1 MNQVV
6 NQLRTFLTLLHL
18 AKTLFTIIGSAI
30 AIAAAYSTLANLTGH
45 ADSAIG
51 SLIESVI
58 FLVAALAFVLV
69 ARTAIARGMR
79 STIAAAADQIGP
91 QVWELA
97 DQYRLCGASVDELH
111 RVTPQ
116 PTINLPFETSENVF
130 WENRWFSLEFS
141 ACVTHTVGDFTGNL
155 DVAVRSSPPLA
166 AETLVE
172 NLRLRVPGF
181 GELLTVFG
189 VADVGDK
196 VEVTFSLCEL
206 ASSLGVDDFIG
217 WQRAKASS
225 LDTVEVWW
233 GASGDRRLATLSCVS
248 SEAGGAN
255 HTYEHHSTKTAEQIA
270 QPERR
275 LGAES
280 ELENRWPPPG

>member
-1 MNQVV
+1 MNEVA

-58 FLVAALAFVLV
+58 FLIGALAFVLL
-69 ARTAIARGMR
+69 ARTAVARGMR

-91 QVWELA
+91 QAWELA
-97 DQYRLCGASVDELH
+97 GQYRLPGPSAHEFD
-111 RVTPQ
+111 RVTPK
-116 PTINLPFETSENVF
+116 PTINLRFEASEKVF
-130 WENRWFSLEFS
+130 WEDRWVTLEFS
-141 ACVTHTVGDFTGNL
+141 PCLTHTKGDLTGNL

-172 NLRLRVPGF
+172 NLRLRVPGV

-189 VADVGDK
+189 IADVVDK

-248 SEAGGAN
+248 SAAGGAN

-280 ELENRWPPPG
+280 ELESRWPPPG